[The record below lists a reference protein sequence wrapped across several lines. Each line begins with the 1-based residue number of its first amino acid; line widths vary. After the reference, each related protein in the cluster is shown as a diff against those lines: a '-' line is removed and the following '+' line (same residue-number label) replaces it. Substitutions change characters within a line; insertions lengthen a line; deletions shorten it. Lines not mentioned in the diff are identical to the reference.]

1 MPLTCAIYEAPLSV
15 FQCAHPTIHFQ
26 FAGQGNDAGG
36 AFVYVDPISFW
47 LCTNGAST
55 VMLCFET
62 VLRTLVE
69 NVYAPTGLY
78 ASFL

>member
-47 LCTNGAST
+47 LCTDGASI
-55 VMLCFET
+55 
-62 VLRTLVE
+62 VL
-69 NVYAPTGLY
+69 
-78 ASFL
+78 